1 MPHKGDNHPKNV
13 ESHYTAL
20 IKGRDITSKSYL
32 PRKPVEENI
41 VPSEEQCENGELK
54 NFNFAL

>member
-20 IKGRDITSKSYL
+20 MKARDIKSKSYL
-32 PRKPVEENI
+32 PRKLI
-41 VPSEEQCENGELK
+41 
-54 NFNFAL
+54 